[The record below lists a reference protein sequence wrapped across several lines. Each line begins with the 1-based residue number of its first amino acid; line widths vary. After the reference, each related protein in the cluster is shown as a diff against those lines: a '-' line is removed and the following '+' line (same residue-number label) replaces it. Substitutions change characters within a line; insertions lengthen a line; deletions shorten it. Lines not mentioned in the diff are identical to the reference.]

1 MQYIMSGKACKS
13 LDKYA
18 IENLEIPS
26 IVLMENAASEI
37 VNKIKDIYDNF
48 IFFVGSGNN
57 EW

>member
-48 IFFVGSGNN
+48 IIFVAG
-57 EW
+57 